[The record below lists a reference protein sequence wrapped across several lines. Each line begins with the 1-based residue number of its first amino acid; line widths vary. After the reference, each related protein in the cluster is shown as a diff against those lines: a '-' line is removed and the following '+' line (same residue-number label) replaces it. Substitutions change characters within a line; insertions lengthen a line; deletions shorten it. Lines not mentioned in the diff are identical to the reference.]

1 MLLRFTLGAAGALV
15 LASAA
20 SAQQTANASPIT
32 TKVQNAGTYH
42 LATGTWTN
50 NTTST
55 ALVGPEALYDNT
67 CSVGF
72 YWGVPPGAVMHDSA
86 RLP

>member
-1 MLLRFTLGAAGALV
+1 MLLRSSFYAFLAAG
-15 LASAA
+15 LAASA
-20 SAQQTANASPIT
+20 SAQQTATSSPIT
-32 TKVQNAGTYH
+32 SKVQNAGTYH